1 MTDVMLLWDT
11 PILFEKLFKEHGYE
25 CLRVDGNSLGTPFLP
40 ASKCLMVPT
49 GFANPAYTKV
59 AKGIENKG
67 DKIAN
72 FVKRGGV
79 LVVFGACVPEYDYD
93 WLPFE
98 LSYVEEHMQS
108 PLEVVDDSMPCIIG
122 EPQEPVE
129 CDGYFSRADG
139 EVILKDE
146 QGRAVMV
153 KKEFGEGLIIATT
166 VHEFPSADFLG
177 CAVDQGKNT
186 RL

>member
-1 MTDVMLLWDT
+1 
-11 PILFEKLFKEHGYE
+11 
-25 CLRVDGNSLGTPFLP
+25 
-40 ASKCLMVPT
+40 
-49 GFANPAYTKV
+49 
-59 AKGIENKG
+59 
-67 DKIAN
+67 
-72 FVKRGGV
+72 
-79 LVVFGACVPEYDYD
+79 
-93 WLPFE
+93 
-98 LSYVEEHMQS
+98 MQS